1 MEKSIEVKGARE
13 HNLKNISVSLPRDR
27 LIVITGLSGS
37 GKSSLAFDTIY
48 AEGQRRYVESL
59 SAYARQFLQLM
70 EKPDVDAI
78 TGLSPAIS
86 IEQKTTSRNPRSTVG
101 TVTEIHDYLRL
112 LFARAGIPHCP
123 KCGRKISQQ
132 SSDQI
137 VDSVLASFAGQ
148 KIEVLAPVV
157 RDRKGEYYKLVEAAG
172 KQGFARARIDKAY
185 KSTGRKFVLDK
196 NLKHSIELLIDTL
209 KVSPENR
216 KRLAEAVESSV
227 SQAEGNVL
235 VMANGKE
242 HFFSNALAC
251 VCCGISLE
259 ELSPRMFSFNSPHG
273 ACSNCQGLGT
283 LMRVDPGLV
292 MPDRSLSI
300 RNGAIR
306 PWSTSFQGYYVR
318 MLENVGRHCGFT
330 VDQPV
335 KSLAK
340 EQLKIL
346 LYGSEDKLKF
356 EFTSKDSTGLNRY
369 EARFEGVI
377 NNLER
382 RYKETDSEEQ
392 RERIQRFMGEES
404 CPACNGKKL
413 KPEILA
419 VTVKDRS
426 IYDISVMSITEARGF
441 FERISLSEKEM
452 IIAKQIL
459 KEISAR
465 LSFLVDVG
473 IGYLTLERRASTLSG
488 GEAQRIQ
495 LATQIGSALMGVMYI
510 LDEPSIGLHQRDN
523 QKLIATLKRL
533 RDLGNT
539 VIVVEHDKET
549 MENADYIVDLG
560 PAAGADGGH
569 VVFAGTYGEIL
580 KAENSLTGKYL
591 SGALEIPVPGERRK
605 ADGRFL
611 ELIGAR
617 ENNLKRIDVRIPV
630 GLFICITGV
639 SGSGKSTLIDQTLH
653 RALARAYYGSTEKP
667 GAHKEIIG
675 LGHFDKIINIDQS
688 PIGRTP
694 RSNPAT
700 YTGVFSEIRDLFAM
714 LKESRAR
721 GYQPGRFSFNVKGG
735 RCEACAG
742 DGMIKIEMHFLPD
755 VYVPCEVC
763 KGKRYNRETLDV
775 RYKGKSIADA
785 LKMTISEGLS
795 FFENVPAIRGKLRLL
810 SEVGLGYLELGQPA
824 VTLSGGEAQRI
835 KLTRELSKMNTGK
848 TLYILDEPTTGLHF
862 ADIQKLIGVL
872 NGLVDKGSTV
882 IVVEHN
888 LDVIKSADYIIDLG
902 PEGGDKGGRVIACG
916 TPEEL
921 AVSEKSY
928 TGHYLKSIL
937 GMGKKADGA
946 QGKAEGTS

>member
-1 MEKSIEVKGARE
+1 MEKFIEIKGARE

-70 EKPDVDAI
+70 EKPDVDTI

-86 IEQKTTSRNPRSTVG
+86 IEQKTTSKNPRSTVG

-112 LFARAGIPHCP
+112 LFARVGIPHCP
-123 KCGRKISQQ
+123 KCNRKIARQ

-137 VDSVLASFAGQ
+137 VDSLFSSFAGQ

-157 RDRKGEYYKLVEAAG
+157 RDRKGEYYKLVETAG
-172 KQGFARARIDKAY
+172 KQGFARARIDKVY
-185 KSTGRKFVLDK
+185 KSTGKKFVLDK
-196 NLKHSIELLIDTL
+196 NLKHSIELLVDTV
-209 KVSPENR
+209 KVSADNR
-216 KRLAEAVESSV
+216 KRLAEAVESAV
-227 SQAEGNVL
+227 AQAEGNVL
-235 VMANGKE
+235 VIAKGKE

-251 VCCGISLE
+251 VHCGISLE
-259 ELSPRMFSFNSPHG
+259 ELTPRMFSFNSPHG
-273 ACSNCQGLGT
+273 ACSTCQGLGT
-283 LMRVDPGLV
+283 LMRIDPELV
-292 MPDRSLSI
+292 LPDKTLSI
-300 RNGAIR
+300 RDGAIK
-306 PWSTSFQGYYVR
+306 PWSTSFQGYYMR
-318 MLENVGRHCGFT
+318 MVENVGQRYGFT
-330 VDQPV
+330 IDQPV
-335 KSLAK
+335 KSLTK
-340 EQLKIL
+340 EQLHIL

-356 EFTSKDSTGLNRY
+356 EFTSKDNTGLYRY
-369 EARFEGVI
+369 ESRFEGVI

-392 RERIQRFMGEES
+392 RERIQRFMGEEN
-404 CPACNGKKL
+404 CPACGGKKL

-419 VTVKDRS
+419 VTVKDKS
-426 IYDISVMSITEARGF
+426 IYDISAMSITEAKAF
-441 FERISLSEKEM
+441 FEKISLDEKEK
-452 IIAKQIL
+452 IIARQIL
-459 KEISAR
+459 KEINSR
-465 LSFLVDVG
+465 LNFLVDVG
-473 IGYLTLERRASTLSG
+473 IGYLTLERRSSTLSG

-560 PAAGADGGH
+560 PAAGAGGGH
-569 VVFAGTYGEIL
+569 VVFAGTYDEML
-580 KAENSLTGKYL
+580 RAESSLTGKYL
-591 SGALEIPVPGERRK
+591 SGALEIPVPKERRK
-605 ADGRFL
+605 AGQRVL
-611 ELIGAR
+611 EVRGAH
-617 ENNLKRIDVRIPV
+617 ENNLKRIDVKIPV
-630 GLFICITGV
+630 GLFVCITGV

-653 RALARAYYGSTEKP
+653 RALARSYYGSSEKP
-667 GAHKEIIG
+667 GAHKEISGIE
-675 LGHFDKIINIDQS
+675 HFDKVINIDQS

-714 LKESRAR
+714 LKESKAR

-735 RCEACAG
+735 RCEACSG

-763 KGKRYNRETLDV
+763 KGTRYSRETLDV
-775 RYKGKSIADA
+775 KYKGKSIADV
-785 LKMTISEGLS
+785 LKMTIDEALP
-795 FFENVPAIRGKLRLL
+795 FFESIPAIKGKLALL

-835 KLTRELSKMNTGK
+835 KLTRELSKINTGK

-862 ADIQKLIGVL
+862 ADIKKLIGVL
-872 NGLVDKGSTV
+872 NSLVDKGSTV

-888 LDVIKSADYIIDLG
+888 LDVIKSADHIIDLG

-916 TPEEL
+916 TPEEV
-921 AVSEKSY
+921 AISEKSY
-928 TGHYLKSIL
+928 TGHYLKGIL
-937 GMGKKADGA
+937 NAGKGNGA